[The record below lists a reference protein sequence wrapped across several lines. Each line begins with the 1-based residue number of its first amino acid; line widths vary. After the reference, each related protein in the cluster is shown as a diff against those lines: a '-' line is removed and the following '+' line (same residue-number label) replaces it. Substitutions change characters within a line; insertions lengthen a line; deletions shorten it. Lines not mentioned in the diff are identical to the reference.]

1 MEKEIRSFN
10 IEFKSVPESRTI
22 EGRAIPFNYE
32 SPNREG
38 FVERILPSAVDG
50 VIERSDIFMLYNHDR
65 SKGFLARNN
74 KGKGTLNI
82 DVRADGVYFSFKPGN
97 DNLSNYI
104 WERMERGELD
114 EMSFAFTVQKDTWT
128 KDSEGVWHRD
138 ISEFGG
144 LYDFSIVDQSYYG
157 IEGAASCHRFAEVL
171 EEEKKENE
179 RKLAELEKEEQER
192 REKEEA
198 DAEAERQKKIAE
210 AYKKLQAE
218 YAEYL
223 KK

>member
-1 MEKEIRSFN
+1 MEKELRNFN
-10 IEFKSVPESRTI
+10 IEFRIEPENKTI
-22 EGRAIPFNYE
+22 EGRAIPFNFE

-50 VIERSDIFMLYNHDR
+50 VIENSDIFMLYNHDR

-82 DVRADGVYFSFKPGN
+82 DVREDGVYFSFKPGN

-114 EMSFAFTVQKDTWT
+114 EMSFAFSVQKDTWT
-128 KDSEGVWHRD
+128 KDGEGVWHRD

-144 LYDFSIVDQSYYG
+144 LYDFSIVDNSYYG
-157 IEGAASCHRFAEVL
+157 IEGAATCHRFAEIQ
-171 EEEKKENE
+171 EEERKENE
-179 RKLAELEKEEQER
+179 RILAEKEAEARAE
-192 REKEEA
+192 EEA
-198 DAEAERQKKIAE
+198 KEAERQQKIKE
-210 AYKKLQAE
+210 AYEKLLAE
-218 YAEYL
+218 NKDYM
-223 KK
+223 K